1 MTEGRSSN
9 YVDARRLASEYL
21 TLNWRRLGGG
31 VRLDPLERRRWR
43 DLRDRLERLLG
54 DLPPGSD
61 GGSARSSLRVPSQ
74 LWVRY
79 AAGGSE
85 VTSEHC
91 ENLSEE
97 GMFVASAQPLPP
109 GTSLRLEIEGGPA
122 MEPIK
127 ALGVVVWTRH
137 FPQSGAP
144 GMGVRFQGL
153 GSEQRLALAGQLVS
167 ALVSI

>member
-43 DLRDRLERLLG
+43 DLRDRLERLFG

-61 GGSARSSLRVPSQ
+61 GRSARSSLRVPSQ

-79 AAGGSE
+79 TDGGRPATTE
-85 VTSEHC
+85 QC

-127 ALGVVVWTRH
+127 ALGVVVWARH
-137 FPQSGAP
+137 LPQSGPP
-144 GMGVRFQGL
+144 GMGLRFQGL